1 MRPDLRDRILSDA
14 LSGAMRASN
23 VTELFSGLSA
33 RLGRTIPFD
42 AAVWRTTDP
51 GTGLMTAP
59 VVVENLDD
67 EGCAVYWDSELLD
80 EGVNR
85 FHELARAAVPVA
97 GLRDSTGDDPARSAL
112 YRRHLRPRGLD
123 DELRAVLRVD
133 GQPWGAISLFRE
145 TGKPSFTTADIAFVA
160 ALSRPLAERLR
171 DFTTPASAAPEA
183 ANPGLLIFDPAGVL
197 VSANDEARHQLAA
210 VPPGPSVPAGLD
222 LPLPAAVYGIA
233 RQAAAVART
242 GRAGSAR
249 IRIRTATGAWLV
261 CHASR
266 MRGPDGEPSQVAVVI
281 TPATASDVTP
291 LIVAAYRLSARE
303 SQITE
308 CIARGFATA
317 EIADRLHLSP
327 HTVRD
332 HVKAIFEKVGVSSR
346 GELMARL
353 FTELST
359 PLQEATTPAEPGDVA
374 GHPSARSARR

>member
-1 MRPDLRDRILSDA
+1 MRV
-14 LSGAMRASN
+14 SN
-23 VTELFSGLSA
+23 ATELFSGLSA
-33 RLGRTIPFD
+33 RLGRTVSFD

-97 GLRDSTGDDPARSAL
+97 ALRASTGDDPARSAL
-112 YRRHLRPRGLD
+112 YRRHMRPRGLG
-123 DELRAVLRVD
+123 DELRAVLRAD
-133 GQPWGAISLFRE
+133 GQPWGTISLFRE
-145 TGKPSFTTADIAFVA
+145 TRKPPFATADIAFVA
-160 ALSRPLAERLR
+160 ALSQPLAERLR
-171 DFTTPASAAPEA
+171 GFATPASAAPDA
-183 ANPGLLIFDPAGVL
+183 AGPGLLIFDRAGVL
-197 VSANDEARHQLAA
+197 VSANNEARHQLAA
-210 VPPGPSVPAGLD
+210 VPPGPSVPVGLD
-222 LPLPAAVYGIA
+222 LHLPAAVYGIA
-233 RQAAAVART
+233 RQAAAVTRT
-242 GRAGSAR
+242 GGSGGAR
-249 IRIRTATGAWLV
+249 IRIRTTAGAWLA

-266 MRGPDGEPSQVAVVI
+266 LRGPDDAPGQGIVPGNVAGSVAVVI

-332 HVKAIFEKVGVSSR
+332 HVKAIFGKVGVSSR

-353 FTELST
+353 FTDLHI
-359 PLQEATTPAEPGDVA
+359 PVRGLTPAPANGRLHD
-374 GHPSARSARR
+374 